1 MSQENR
7 SDPKRVD
14 APAPPPDRLSITPAI
29 EHSVTLAVPETRALQ
44 EVASKASRRRAR
56 WPLLIIALLLFGGG
70 GAYYWSHLNRHVLPA
85 GIVFGNGRLESDEI
99 DIATKFAGRIAE
111 LFVDEGDFVKAGQV
125 LARMDTRDL
134 EASLR
139 KSEAQ
144 VQQAQHALAEAKAN
158 LAQQQSQLV
167 LANQELARTK
177 NLEQRGVATKEL
189 LDQRQQQVDV
199 ASAAVNAANSRIYES
214 RHALEAA
221 THDVEL
227 YQVNIADN
235 SLRAPRDGRI
245 QYRLANVGEVLAAG
259 GKVFT
264 MLDVNN
270 VYMDVYLP
278 TADAGKAKIGDSAR
292 IVLDARPDL
301 AIPAKVTFVSARAE
315 FTPKPVETKS
325 EREKL
330 MFRVRIRVDPEILRA
345 HADAVKSGVPGVS
358 YVKLAPAVEWPP
370 NLVGRSAS

>member
-14 APAPPPDRLSITPAI
+14 APAPRPDRLSITPAI
-29 EHSVTLAVPETRALQ
+29 EHPVTLVVPETRALQ

-70 GAYYWSHLNRHVLPA
+70 GAYYWSHLNRQVLPA

-144 VQQAQHALAEAKAN
+144 VRQAQHALDEAKAN

-167 LANQELARTK
+167 LANQEFARTK

-199 ASAAVNAANSRIYES
+199 ATAAVNAANSRIFES
-214 RHALEAA
+214 QHALEAA

-264 MLDVNN
+264 MLDVSN

-301 AIPAKVTFVSARAE
+301 AIPAKVTFVSAQAE

-330 MFRVRIRVDPEILRA
+330 MFRVRVRVDPGILRA

-358 YVKLAPAVEWPP
+358 YVKLAPAVEWPA
-370 NLVGRSAS
+370 NLEGRSAS